1 MTQSRVGGLHCGSRI
16 AWPLRRIAN
25 PVVSHRGSSNL
36 PCRAI
41 NIEYR
46 KTENMLETTQLLL
59 ALFILAVLLLI
70 KPTRHWI
77 LVVLFSY
84 KVIWKY
90 LNLRPS
96 NERPWVNDNKETASA
111 TFDGTKVKLRNVR
124 DFAWT
129 TTREFEERWVTMEFD
144 TTDVKDIWFV
154 LEYFDPTR
162 KQLAHTILS
171 FEFEDGRFLSCSI
184 EARREEGE
192 RYHPIT
198 GMFRQFELI
207 YVWGTEA
214 DLIGVRTRCRKK
226 SKTHLFRAKLLRED
240 SKQALLESYLKRTN
254 KLSQKPEWYNSIS
267 NTCTTNIARH
277 VNDVYP
283 GRIPK
288 SFAVLLPGLSPKL
301 LEKNQ
306 LVELNGLTMDELLI
320 ASLIDEKAQEWDE
333 ISNFSAYIRS

>member
-1 MTQSRVGGLHCGSRI
+1 MFEPFQIGL
-16 AWPLRRIAN
+16 A
-25 PVVSHRGSSNL
+25 
-36 PCRAI
+36 
-41 NIEYR
+41 
-46 KTENMLETTQLLL
+46 
-59 ALFILAVLLLI
+59 FIVLSVLLI
-70 KPTRHWI
+70 VKPTRRWL
-77 LVVLFSY
+77 LVILFSY

-96 NERPWVNDNKETASA
+96 NERPWVNDNKEIANA
-111 TFDGTKVKLRNVR
+111 TFDGTKVELRNVR
-124 DFAWT
+124 DFSWT
-129 TTREFEERWVTMEFD
+129 TTKEFKERWTTMEFD
-144 TTDVKDIWFV
+144 TKEVKDIWFL

-207 YVWGTEA
+207 YVWGTEQ

-226 SKTHLFRAKLLRED
+226 SKSHLFRAKLLREE
-240 SKQALLESYLKRTN
+240 SKQALIESYLHRTN
-254 KLSQKPEWYNSIS
+254 KLSAAPEWYNSIS

-288 SFAVLLPGLSPKL
+288 SFAILLPGLSPKL

-306 LVELNGLTMDELLI
+306 LVELNGLTMDELLN
-320 ASLIDEKAQEWDE
+320 ASLIDQKAQQWDGT
-333 ISNFSAYIRS
+333 SNFSAHIRS

>member
-1 MTQSRVGGLHCGSRI
+1 MFEPFQIGL
-16 AWPLRRIAN
+16 A
-25 PVVSHRGSSNL
+25 
-36 PCRAI
+36 
-41 NIEYR
+41 
-46 KTENMLETTQLLL
+46 
-59 ALFILAVLLLI
+59 FIVLSVLLI
-70 KPTRHWI
+70 VKPTRRWL
-77 LVVLFSY
+77 LVILFSY

-96 NERPWVNDNKETASA
+96 NERPWVNDNKEIANA
-111 TFDGTKVKLRNVR
+111 TFDGTKVELRNVR
-124 DFAWT
+124 DFSWT
-129 TTREFEERWVTMEFD
+129 TTKEFKERWTTMEFD
-144 TTDVKDIWFV
+144 TKEVKDIWFL

-207 YVWGTEA
+207 YVWGTEQ

-226 SKTHLFRAKLLRED
+226 SKSHLFRAKLLREE
-240 SKQALLESYLKRTN
+240 SKQALIESYLHRTN
-254 KLSQKPEWYNSIS
+254 KLSAAPEWYNSIS

-288 SFAVLLPGLSPKL
+288 SFAILLPGLSPKL

-306 LVELNGLTMDELLI
+306 LVELNGLTMDELLN
-320 ASLIDEKAQEWDE
+320 ASLIDQKAQQWDGT
-333 ISNFSAYIRS
+333 SNFSAQIRS

>member
-1 MTQSRVGGLHCGSRI
+1 MFEPFQIGL
-16 AWPLRRIAN
+16 A
-25 PVVSHRGSSNL
+25 
-36 PCRAI
+36 
-41 NIEYR
+41 
-46 KTENMLETTQLLL
+46 
-59 ALFILAVLLLI
+59 FIVLSVLLI
-70 KPTRHWI
+70 VKPTRRWL
-77 LVVLFSY
+77 LVILFSY

-96 NERPWVNDNKETASA
+96 NERPWVNDNKEIANA
-111 TFDGTKVKLRNVR
+111 TFDGTKVELRNVR
-124 DFAWT
+124 DFSWT
-129 TTREFEERWVTMEFD
+129 TTKEFKERWTTMEFD
-144 TTDVKDIWFV
+144 TKEVKDIWFL

-207 YVWGTEA
+207 YVWGTEQ

-226 SKTHLFRAKLLRED
+226 SKSHLFRAKLLREE
-240 SKQALLESYLKRTN
+240 SKQALIESYLHRTN
-254 KLSQKPEWYNSIS
+254 KLSAAPEWYNSIS

-288 SFAVLLPGLSPKL
+288 SFAILLPGLSPKL

-306 LVELNGLTMDELLI
+306 LVELSGLTMDELLN
-320 ASLIDEKAQEWDE
+320 ASLIDQKAQQWDGT
-333 ISNFSAYIRS
+333 SNFSAHIRS

>member
-1 MTQSRVGGLHCGSRI
+1 
-16 AWPLRRIAN
+16 LRRIAN

-41 NIEYR
+41 NKGNGIT
-46 KTENMLETTQLLL
+46 KNMFEPFQIGL
-59 ALFILAVLLLI
+59 AIIVLSVLLI
-70 KPTRHWI
+70 VKPTRRWL
-77 LVVLFSY
+77 LVILFSY

-96 NERPWVNDNKETASA
+96 NERPWVNDNKEIANA
-111 TFDGTKVKLRNVR
+111 TFDGTKVELRNVR
-124 DFAWT
+124 DFSWT
-129 TTREFEERWVTMEFD
+129 TTKEFKERWTTMEFD
-144 TTDVKDIWFV
+144 TKEVKDIWFL

-207 YVWGTEA
+207 YVWGTEQ

-226 SKTHLFRAKLLRED
+226 SKSHLFRAKLLREE
-240 SKQALLESYLKRTN
+240 SKQALIESYLHRTN
-254 KLSQKPEWYNSIS
+254 KLSAAPEWYNSIS

-288 SFAVLLPGLSPKL
+288 SFAILLPGLSPKL

-306 LVELNGLTMDELLI
+306 LVELNGLTMDELLN
-320 ASLIDEKAQEWDE
+320 ASLIDQKAQQWDGT
-333 ISNFSAYIRS
+333 SNFSAHIRS

>member
-1 MTQSRVGGLHCGSRI
+1 MFEPFQIGL
-16 AWPLRRIAN
+16 A
-25 PVVSHRGSSNL
+25 
-36 PCRAI
+36 
-41 NIEYR
+41 
-46 KTENMLETTQLLL
+46 
-59 ALFILAVLLLI
+59 FIVLLVLLI
-70 KPTRHWI
+70 VKPTRRWL
-77 LVVLFSY
+77 LVILFSY

-96 NERPWVNDNKETASA
+96 NERPWVNDNKEIANA
-111 TFDGTKVKLRNVR
+111 TFDGTKVELRNVR
-124 DFAWT
+124 DFSWT
-129 TTREFEERWVTMEFD
+129 TTKEFKERWTTMEFD
-144 TTDVKDIWFV
+144 TKEVKDIWFL

-207 YVWGTEA
+207 YVWGTEQ

-226 SKTHLFRAKLLRED
+226 SKSHLFRAKLLREE
-240 SKQALLESYLKRTN
+240 SKQALIESYLHRTN
-254 KLSQKPEWYNSIS
+254 KLSAAPEWYNSIS

-288 SFAVLLPGLSPKL
+288 SFAILLPGLSPKL

-306 LVELNGLTMDELLI
+306 LVELNGLTMDELLN
-320 ASLIDEKAQEWDE
+320 ASLIDQKAQQWDGT
-333 ISNFSAYIRS
+333 SNFSAQIRS